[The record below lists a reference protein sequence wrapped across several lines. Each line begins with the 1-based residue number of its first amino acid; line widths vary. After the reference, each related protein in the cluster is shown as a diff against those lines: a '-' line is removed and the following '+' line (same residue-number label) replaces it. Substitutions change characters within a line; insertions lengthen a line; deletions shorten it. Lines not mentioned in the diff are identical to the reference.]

1 MEPNEKTDIRIAEN
15 SPELYSK
22 ITWRL
27 IPLLFSCYIIAYI
40 DRINVGFAK
49 LQLRE
54 VLGVDEA
61 VFGSVY
67 GLGAGLFFIGY
78 FLFEI
83 PSNLVLARVGARIW
97 IARIMIIWGFVA
109 AAMMFIHSTTM
120 FYVMRFILGV
130 AEAGFYPG
138 IILYL
143 TYWYPAR
150 ERAKVMALFATG
162 AVIAGIIGSPVSGAI
177 LGMHGAAGLAGW
189 QWLFL
194 LEGIPAVLLGIVVL
208 FILPDGPQKA
218 KWLSSGEKNHVQ
230 FRLDEEIAQRKD
242 QVHFKLSKALL
253 SKWVW
258 LLCLVYFL
266 LNVGGYGYELWMPSI
281 INDLK
286 GMKFTSLGIGLVN
299 AVPYLLAGIAMFLV
313 GRNSDRTGDRRWHV
327 AVSAAVS
334 ATGFFLSAY
343 FNNPFLALAALTIAF
358 IGLKSTVGPFWALA
372 TSFLTG
378 TAAAGGIAFI
388 NSVGN
393 LGGFAG
399 PYLVGV
405 LKDKTGNNQVALF
418 ILGGA
423 LLLMSVLILVIRD
436 RAVIKKRSGLV

>member
-1 MEPNEKTDIRIAEN
+1 MELNETHVALSVEESRK
-15 SPELYSK
+15 LYSK
-22 ITWRL
+22 VTWRL
-27 IPLLFSCYIIAYI
+27 IPLLFTCYIIAYI

-54 VLGVDEA
+54 VLGVDDA

-83 PSNLVLARVGARIW
+83 PSNLILARVGARIW

-109 AAMMFIHSTTM
+109 TTM
-120 FYVMRFILGV
+120 MLINSASMFYIMRFTLGV

-138 IILYL
+138 ILLYL
-143 TYWYPAR
+143 TYWFPAR
-150 ERAKVMALFATG
+150 ERARTIALFATG
-162 AVIAGIIGSPVSGAI
+162 AVIAGIIGSPLSGAI
-177 LGMHGAAGLAGW
+177 LGMHGAAGLDGW

-194 LEGIPAVLLGIVVL
+194 LEGIPAVLLGLVVI
-208 FILPDGPQKA
+208 FMLPNGPNKA
-218 KWLSSGEKNHVQ
+218 KWLSEKEKTWIQ
-230 FRLDEEIAQRKD
+230 YRLDEEIAQRKGV
-242 QVHFKLSKALL
+242 VHFRFSKALL
-253 SKWVW
+253 SRSVW

-266 LNVGGYGYELWMPSI
+266 LNVGGYGYEMWLPSI

-286 GMKFTSLGIGLVN
+286 GMSFSSFGIGLVN
-299 AVPYLLAGIAMFLV
+299 AIPYLAAAVAMFVV
-313 GRNSDRTGDRRWHV
+313 GHHSDRTGDRRWHV

-334 ATGFFLSAY
+334 AVGFFLSAY
-343 FNNPFLALAALTIAF
+343 FQNPFLAMAALTVAF

-372 TSFLTG
+372 TTFLTG

-393 LGGFAG
+393 LGGFVG

-405 LKDKTGNNQVALF
+405 FKDKTGNNELALY

-423 LLLMSVLILVIRD
+423 LLLMGIVILAVRD
-436 RAVIKKRSGLV
+436 KGFHKNKV